1 MIAPTRHHYW
11 TVVVNRI
18 LLSVFV
24 FVVVSISSVQAQENK
39 PDAGEILLQK
49 FLDDTD
55 TMQAEFHQVLRTH
68 DGEILQESSGMFY
81 LDRPGDSPGRFRWDY
96 QAPHEQVIVSDG
108 ERIWMYDVELRQVTV
123 QKQSSSLPQ
132 TPMALLQKSFRL
144 RDNYD
149 IAQLD
154 ERDGIY
160 RLKLSNKNSDSDFGE
175 IVIGVS
181 AEGLRFLQLHDQ
193 FEQVT
198 DIVFSDVTTNLVLEN
213 SVFEFVPPEGADVFG
228 G

>member
-1 MIAPTRHHYW
+1 LKQII
-11 TVVVNRI
+11 NI
-18 LLSVFV
+18 IFL
-24 FVVVSISSVQAQENK
+24 SISLISADVVAETGKSSHEKASDENAVQ
-39 PDAGEILLQK
+39 GEILLQK

-55 TMQAEFHQVLRTH
+55 TMQAAFHQVLRTH
-68 DGEILQESSGMFY
+68 DGEVLQESNGTFY

-123 QKQSSSLPQ
+123 QKQSTSLPQ

-160 RLKLSNKNSDSDFGE
+160 RLKLSNKHSDSDFGE

-213 SVFEFVPPEGADVFG
+213 SVFQFVPPEGADVFG

>member
-1 MIAPTRHHYW
+1 LKNIIINLFLSLTFMSVN
-11 TVVVNRI
+11 VVAAD
-18 LLSVFV
+18 
-24 FVVVSISSVQAQENK
+24 SSASQ
-39 PDAGEILLQK
+39 GEILLQK

-68 DGEILQESSGMFY
+68 DGEVLQESSGMFY

-123 QKQSSSLPQ
+123 QKQSTSLPQ
-132 TPMALLQKSFRL
+132 TPMALLQKSFSL
-144 RDNYD
+144 SDNYD

-160 RLKLSNKNSDSDFGE
+160 RLKLTNKNNDSDFGE

-213 SVFEFVPPEGADVFG
+213 SVFRFVPPEGADVFG

>member
-1 MIAPTRHHYW
+1 MKNIIINLFLSLTFMSVN
-11 TVVVNRI
+11 VVAAD
-18 LLSVFV
+18 
-24 FVVVSISSVQAQENK
+24 SSASQ
-39 PDAGEILLQK
+39 GEILLQK

-68 DGEILQESSGMFY
+68 DGEVLQESSGMFY

-123 QKQSSSLPQ
+123 QKQSTSLPQ
-132 TPMALLQKSFRL
+132 TPMALLQKSFSL
-144 RDNYD
+144 SDNYD

-160 RLKLSNKNSDSDFGE
+160 RLKLTNKHSDSDFGE

-213 SVFEFVPPEGADVFG
+213 SVFRFVPPEGADVFG

>member
-1 MIAPTRHHYW
+1 MKNIIINLFLSLTFMSVN
-11 TVVVNRI
+11 VVAAD
-18 LLSVFV
+18 
-24 FVVVSISSVQAQENK
+24 SSASQ
-39 PDAGEILLQK
+39 GEILLQK

-68 DGEILQESSGMFY
+68 DGEVLQESSGMFY

-123 QKQSSSLPQ
+123 QKQSTSLPQ
-132 TPMALLQKSFRL
+132 TPMALLQKSFSL
-144 RDNYD
+144 SDNYD

-160 RLKLSNKNSDSDFGE
+160 RLKLTNKNNDSDFGE

-213 SVFEFVPPEGADVFG
+213 SVFRFVPPEGADVFG

>member
-1 MIAPTRHHYW
+1 MKNIIINLFLSLTFMSVN
-11 TVVVNRI
+11 VVAAD
-18 LLSVFV
+18 
-24 FVVVSISSVQAQENK
+24 SSASQ
-39 PDAGEILLQK
+39 GEILLQK

-68 DGEILQESSGMFY
+68 DGEVLQESSGMFY

-123 QKQSSSLPQ
+123 PKQSTSLPQ
-132 TPMALLQKSFRL
+132 TPMALLQKSFSL
-144 RDNYD
+144 SDNYD

-160 RLKLSNKNSDSDFGE
+160 RLKLTNKNNDSDFGE

-213 SVFEFVPPEGADVFG
+213 SVFRFVPPEGADVFG